1 MRTLKLPRGV
11 DVIVAWDGVTLSQNS
26 DLLSLRWEDW
36 DKVTRFVE
44 EVRKNGS
51 R

>member
-1 MRTLKLPRGV
+1 MKILKLPHGT

-36 DKVTRFVE
+36 DKIVRFVE
-44 EVRKNGS
+44 EVRKGK
-51 R
+51 